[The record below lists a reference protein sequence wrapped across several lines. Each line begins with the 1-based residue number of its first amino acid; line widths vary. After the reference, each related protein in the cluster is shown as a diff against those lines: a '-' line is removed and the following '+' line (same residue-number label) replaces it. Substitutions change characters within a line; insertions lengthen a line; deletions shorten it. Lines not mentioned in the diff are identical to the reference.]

1 MEGNEVQHEEGRELS
16 GGLVVK
22 FKVSDRKAE
31 GVKERQDSFEGGD
44 VCRRSAR
51 LHGVIVD
58 KATVESDENILVTQ
72 IRRDRKTT
80 SEVGG
85 GPFRVMGGV
94 GVAWI
99 RGGGRSKAG
108 KKSTFLRF
116 LRFPTFLQF
125 SPFSDVFTAKNAYF
139 WTLITFFWLGCFAP

>member
-1 MEGNEVQHEEGRELS
+1 MGRVEASKRHEKQERLWRDVLEGNEVQHEEGRELS

-58 KATVESDENILVTQ
+58 KATVESDENILVNK

-85 GPFRVMGGV
+85 SPFRGG
-94 GVAWI
+94 I
-99 RGGGRSKAG
+99 LKTPEGGPRIKPPEC
-108 KKSTFLRF
+108 FLY
-116 LRFPTFLQF
+116 PII
-125 SPFSDVFTAKNAYF
+125 NAVDYNA
-139 WTLITFFWLGCFAP
+139 L